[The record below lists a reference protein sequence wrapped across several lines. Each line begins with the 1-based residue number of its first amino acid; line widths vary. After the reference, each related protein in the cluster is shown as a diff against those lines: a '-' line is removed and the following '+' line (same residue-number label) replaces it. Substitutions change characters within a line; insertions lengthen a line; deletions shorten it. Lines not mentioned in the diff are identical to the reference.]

1 MTSRGR
7 GGRGDD
13 LVEVG
18 ARRDPEF
25 NLRRSR
31 SECAPKRSKGNAG
44 RVGTAASACPG
55 RPLRKRSAITAHAA
69 PDYALGLYTVSRLL
83 LPPPMAFVGPGAW
96 GRPPRLLRRGLLS
109 LLAKYAAMCI
119 IQNNGAPRIAMR
131 TNIVIDDQLLEQA
144 LRATGL
150 KTKRAVVE
158 AGLRML
164 LHLKGQ
170 EDILRLVGQ
179 VRWEGDLD
187 KSRQG
192 RDLT

>member
-1 MTSRGR
+1 
-7 GGRGDD
+7 
-13 LVEVG
+13 
-18 ARRDPEF
+18 
-25 NLRRSR
+25 
-31 SECAPKRSKGNAG
+31 
-44 RVGTAASACPG
+44 
-55 RPLRKRSAITAHAA
+55 
-69 PDYALGLYTVSRLL
+69 
-83 LPPPMAFVGPGAW
+83 
-96 GRPPRLLRRGLLS
+96 
-109 LLAKYAAMCI
+109 
-119 IQNNGAPRIAMR
+119 MR

-170 EDILRLVGQ
+170 EDILRLVGK

-187 KSRQG
+187 KNRQG